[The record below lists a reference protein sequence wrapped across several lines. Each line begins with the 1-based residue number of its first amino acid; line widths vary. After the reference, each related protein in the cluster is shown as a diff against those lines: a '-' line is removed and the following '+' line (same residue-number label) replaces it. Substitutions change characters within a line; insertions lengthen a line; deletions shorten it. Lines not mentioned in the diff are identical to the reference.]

1 MICQSKDFYIDL
13 VENRDLNDIVEV
25 YNSNKQFLLNHTES
39 DMVEYKWVI
48 EELELMKK
56 INFCSCKVV
65 EKSSGK
71 IIGIIDFKIGEE
83 TYLSLLMIHNDY
95 KDKGFGKLVYQAFEE
110 YVKLVK
116 SRVIRIDVVTNYD
129 DRVLNFWFRNGFN
142 RFKYVKLNWTGKV
155 LPAIIMKKSLELFN
169 LHYL

>member
-1 MICQSKDFYIDL
+1 MICESRDFFIDL

-25 YNSNKQFLLNHTES
+25 YNSNKKFLLNHTES
-39 DMVEYKWVI
+39 DIVKYKWLI

-56 INFCSCKVV
+56 MNFCSCKVV

-95 KDKGFGKLVYQAFEE
+95 KNKGFGKLIYQALEAF
-110 YVKLVK
+110 VK
-116 SRVIRIDVVTNYD
+116 SIKSRGIRIDVVTNYD
-129 DRVLNFWFRNGFN
+129 DRVLNFWIRNGFN
-142 RFKYVKLNWTGKV
+142 KFKNVELNWTGKV
-155 LPAIIMKKSLELFN
+155 LPAVIMKKSFS
-169 LHYL
+169 